1 MASPDSTVLG
11 SVARFMDSIPER
23 FSLLGGPYQPPR
35 VRADGYLRC
44 AMRGWTK
51 VDGYTEA
58 PIPWP
63 AKWGRSPILCGD
75 LIRAVGREA
84 KATVAYHWGVSV
96 ITVYKWRKF
105 LGVLE
110 WNEGSSD
117 LLRYARRKAG
127 HRKGSVAKAVFKN
140 SYSLV
145 KAANPRRRSRE
156 FVEMMREITCERL
169 KQVGVLDPRRRAWTP
184 EEDRLL
190 GVFSDAE
197 VAVRTRRSRRAVMS
211 RRRRMRHKCPT
222 SSWTHWTPDQIK
234 LLGTKPDHDLSEQL
248 RRPESAIAAKRL
260 KLHVRSALRPT
271 MRSWA
276 PEEEALLGVEPDQRV
291 AKKTGRTVGSVS
303 AHRRQLEIPA
313 PITHLRRW
321 TAEEDRM
328 VCNGSP
334 QQVAKKLNR
343 TVGAVLS
350 RREFLAEMEQRWTAE
365 EDRLLGRAPDEE
377 IARRIGKS
385 RRAVRSRRMALRI
398 RSHTS
403 GLPRRYWSADEDRLV
418 GTMPDQ
424 QLARQLGRSKEA
436 IRLRRI
442 HLGIQSP

>member
-1 MASPDSTVLG
+1 MNHAAASDESCGLRGTMPARIGREEICDSAGLARSVTRSGVHVHDPFNSRSDAPNAGLSSHRAFRLPLASLDSTVLG
-11 SVARFMDSIPER
+11 GVARFMDSIPER

-211 RRRRMRHKCPT
+211 RRRRMRQKCPT
-222 SSWTHWTPDQIK
+222 SSWTHWSPDQIN
-234 LLGTKPDHDLSEQL
+234 LLGTKPD
-248 RRPESAIAAKRL
+248 
-260 KLHVRSALRPT
+260 
-271 MRSWA
+271 
-276 PEEEALLGVEPDQRV
+276 
-291 AKKTGRTVGSVS
+291 
-303 AHRRQLEIPA
+303 
-313 PITHLRRW
+313 
-321 TAEEDRM
+321 
-328 VCNGSP
+328 
-334 QQVAKKLNR
+334 
-343 TVGAVLS
+343 
-350 RREFLAEMEQRWTAE
+350 
-365 EDRLLGRAPDEE
+365 
-377 IARRIGKS
+377 
-385 RRAVRSRRMALRI
+385 
-398 RSHTS
+398 
-403 GLPRRYWSADEDRLV
+403 
-418 GTMPDQ
+418 
-424 QLARQLGRSKEA
+424 
-436 IRLRRI
+436 
-442 HLGIQSP
+442 